1 VKTGSQRNNDWRRR
15 LPDPLTLGID
25 VGTSSAKAVVADPG
39 GSFFA
44 SATRSY
50 SYTTPEHRQAEQ
62 DPEDWWKAVCA
73 LTQELLSAHPEIRSR
88 LCAIGIS
95 GQGVAAVTLGH
106 NRKPL
111 RNAIL
116 WLDTRS
122 AAQATELCESHGE
135 RLAAISGKTPAAYN
149 VEPKLLWLRQH
160 EPDSWNSIW
169 KVMTTTGYVTF
180 RLTGQAV
187 MNHSDGGILL
197 SYDLNK
203 RGWSDE
209 ALAFMNLPRSIFCE
223 LASCH
228 EVIGEIT
235 PEAARQTG
243 LPAGLPVVAGGED
256 TSSAGLA
263 MGVVSESD
271 VQLSMGSASTVY
283 VPLRRPVSD
292 SRLLAFP
299 HVLDGLTLL
308 GGSMVAGGLAADWL
322 LKILDDS
329 MEASSSKS
337 EALNFLTAQAARVE
351 PGSHG
356 LIFLPYLAGELQ
368 PVNDGFAR
376 GVFFG
381 LGLQTAKAH
390 LFRAVLEG
398 TAFAIAHNLSLARES
413 GASPQQ
419 ILAVGGP
426 IRNDLWCQI
435 IADVT
440 GMPLHAMEDR
450 GGAALGDA
458 ILAGMGAQLFTDPL
472 VMQRA
477 HAKLRKSFTPDPEPY
492 RKYQRLFTIYRE
504 IYPRLRDL
512 FPKLL
517 PEQPKSEIAENV
529 HL

>member
-1 VKTGSQRNNDWRRR
+1 LSG
-15 LPDPLTLGID
+15 PLTLGID
-25 VGTSSAKAVVADPG
+25 VGTSSAKAVVADPD

-50 SYTTPEHRQAEQ
+50 SYTTPEPCQIEQ
-62 DPEDWWKAVCA
+62 DPDDWWNAVCS
-73 LTQELLSAHPEIRSR
+73 LTQELLSTHPEISLR
-88 LCAIGIS
+88 LRAVGIS
-95 GQGVAAVTLGH
+95 GQGVAAVVLGH
-106 NRKPL
+106 NRKSL

-116 WLDTRS
+116 WIDTRS
-122 AAQATELCESHGE
+122 APQATQLCESDGE
-135 RLAAISGKTPAAYN
+135 RIAAISGKTPAAYN
-149 VEPKLLWLRQH
+149 IEPKLLWLRQH
-160 EPDSWNSIW
+160 EPATWNSIW

-180 RLTGQAV
+180 RLTGQPV

-203 RGWSDE
+203 RRWSDE
-209 ALAFMNLPRSIFCE
+209 ALACMELPRSIFCD
-223 LASCH
+223 LAPCH

-235 PEAARQTG
+235 PEAAAQTG

-263 MGVVSESD
+263 MGVVSEHD

-283 VPLRRPVSD
+283 VPLGRPVSD
-292 SRLLAFP
+292 PRLLAFP
-299 HVLDGLTLL
+299 HVVDGLTLL

-322 LKILDDS
+322 LKALNDTLETPD
-329 MEASSSKS
+329 SKS
-337 EALNFLTAQAARVE
+337 AALNALTAQAAQVE

-381 LGLQTAKAH
+381 LGLQTAKGH

-398 TAFAIAHNLSLARES
+398 TAFAIAHNLSLVR
-413 GASPQQ
+413 GWGGSPQQ

-440 GMPLHAMEDR
+440 GIPLHAMEDR
-450 GGAALGDA
+450 GGAAFGDA
-458 ILAGMGAQLFTDPL
+458 ILAGMGAQLFADPL

-477 HAKLRKSFTPDPEPY
+477 HAKLRKSFTPNRESFGEY
-492 RKYQRLFTIYRE
+492 RRLFAIYRE
-504 IYPRLRDL
+504 LYPRLQDL
-512 FPKLL
+512 FPRLL
-517 PEQPKSEIAENV
+517 HEQPREEIAKHV
-529 HL
+529 HV

>member
-1 VKTGSQRNNDWRRR
+1 MSG
-15 LPDPLTLGID
+15 PLTLGID
-25 VGTSSAKAVVADPG
+25 IGTSSAKAVVADPG
-39 GSFFA
+39 GSFFI

-62 DPEDWWKAVCA
+62 NPEDWWGAVCS
-73 LTQELLSAHPEIRSR
+73 LTQELLSIHPELR
-88 LCAIGIS
+88 LRLRAVGIS
-95 GQGVAAVTLGH
+95 GQGVAAVVLGH

-116 WLDTRS
+116 WIDTRS
-122 AAQATELCESHGE
+122 APQATQLCESHGE
-135 RLAAISGKTPAAYN
+135 RIAAISGKRPATYN

-160 EPDSWNSIW
+160 EPATWNGIW

-197 SYDLNK
+197 SYDLN
-203 RGWSDE
+203 RRCWSDE
-209 ALAFMNLPRSIFCE
+209 ALACMDLPRSIFCD
-223 LASCH
+223 LAPSH
-228 EVIGEIT
+228 EVIGGIT
-235 PEAARQTG
+235 PEAAGQTG

-263 MGVVSESD
+263 MGVVSEND

-283 VPLRRPVSD
+283 VPLGRAVSD
-292 SRLLAFP
+292 PRLLAFP
-299 HVLDGLTLL
+299 HVVDGLTLL
-308 GGSMVAGGLAADWL
+308 GGSMAAGGLAADWL
-322 LKILDDS
+322 LKALNDTLAPD
-329 MEASSSKS
+329 SKS
-337 EALNFLTAQAARVE
+337 QALNALTAQAAQVE

-398 TAFAIAHNLSLARES
+398 TAFAIAHNLSVVREW
-413 GASPQQ
+413 GGSPQQ

-435 IADVT
+435 ISDVT

-450 GGAALGDA
+450 GGAAFGDA
-458 ILAGMGAQLFTDPL
+458 ILAGMGAQLFADPL
-472 VMQRA
+472 FMQRA
-477 HAKLRKSFTPDPEPY
+477 HAKLRKSFMPHRESH
-492 RKYQRLFTIYRE
+492 KEYQRLFAIYRE
-504 IYPRLRDL
+504 LYPRLQDL

-517 PEQPKSEIAENV
+517 PEQPKAEIAKNV
-529 HL
+529 HV

>member
-1 VKTGSQRNNDWRRR
+1 LSG
-15 LPDPLTLGID
+15 PLTLGID
-25 VGTSSAKAVVADPG
+25 VGTSSAKAVVADPE

-62 DPEDWWKAVCA
+62 DPEDWWKAVCS
-73 LTQELLSAHPEIRSR
+73 LTQELLSVHPELHSR
-88 LCAIGIS
+88 LCAVGIS
-95 GQGVAAVTLGH
+95 GQGVAAVILGQ
-106 NRKPL
+106 NRKSL

-122 AAQATELCESHGE
+122 AAQATQLCDSHGE
-135 RLAAISGKTPAAYN
+135 RIAAISGKIPAAYN

-160 EPDSWNSIW
+160 EPATWNSMW

-180 RLTGQAV
+180 RFTGQAV

-203 RGWSDE
+203 RCWSDE
-209 ALAFMNLPRSIFCE
+209 TLACMDLPRSIFCE

-228 EVIGEIT
+228 AVIGEVT
-235 PEAARQTG
+235 PEAASQTG

-263 MGVVSESD
+263 MGVVSEND
-271 VQLSMGSASTVY
+271 VQLSMGSASTIY

-292 SRLLAFP
+292 PRLLAFP
-299 HVLDGLTLL
+299 HVVDGLTLL
-308 GGSMVAGGLAADWL
+308 GGSMVAGGLAADWAI
-322 LKILDDS
+322 K
-329 MEASSSKS
+329 
-337 EALNFLTAQAARVE
+337 ALNDTLEGPGTRSDALHALTAQAAQVE

-398 TAFAIAHNLSLARES
+398 TAYAIAHNLSLAREW
-413 GASPQQ
+413 GGSPQQ

-450 GGAALGDA
+450 GGAAFGDA
-458 ILAGMGAQLFTDPL
+458 ILAGMGARLFADPL
-472 VMQRA
+472 IMQRA
-477 HAKLRKSFTPDPEPY
+477 HAKLRKVFEPDRESHG
-492 RKYQRLFTIYRE
+492 KYQRLFAIYRE
-504 IYPRLRDL
+504 LYPCLQDL
-512 FPKLL
+512 FPRLL
-517 PEQPKSEIAENV
+517 PESPNAEIAKNV
-529 HL
+529 HV

>member
-1 VKTGSQRNNDWRRR
+1 MSC
-15 LPDPLTLGID
+15 PLTLGID

-39 GSFFA
+39 GNFFA

-50 SYTTPEHRQAEQ
+50 SYITPEHRQAEQ
-62 DPEDWWKAVCA
+62 DPEDWWTAVCSLA
-73 LTQELLSAHPEIRSR
+73 QELLSTHPEIRSR
-88 LCAIGIS
+88 LRAVGIS
-95 GQGVAAVTLGH
+95 GQGVAAVILGRD
-106 NRKPL
+106 RKAL

-116 WLDTRS
+116 WLDTRG
-122 AAQATELCESHGE
+122 APQASQLYESHGD
-135 RLAAISGKTPAAYN
+135 RIAAISGKTPAAYN

-160 EPDSWNSIW
+160 EPATWNGIW

-187 MNHSDGGILL
+187 MNHSDAGILL

-203 RGWSDE
+203 RRWSDE
-209 ALAFMNLPRSIFCE
+209 ALACMDLPRSIFCD
-223 LASCH
+223 LAACH

-235 PEAARQTG
+235 PEAAAQTG
-243 LPAGLPVVAGGED
+243 LPSGLPVVAGGED

-263 MGVVSESD
+263 MGVVSEND

-283 VPLRRPVSD
+283 VPLGRPVSD
-292 SRLLAFP
+292 PRLLAFP
-299 HVLDGLTLL
+299 HVVDGFTLL

-322 LKILDDS
+322 LKALNDTLVTRD
-329 MEASSSKS
+329 SKS
-337 EALNFLTAQAARVE
+337 EALHALTTQAAQVQ

-398 TAFAIAHNLSLARES
+398 TAFAIAHNLSLAREW
-413 GASPQQ
+413 GGSPQQ

-426 IRNDLWCQI
+426 TKNDLWCQI

-440 GMPLHAMEDR
+440 GMPLHTMEDR

-458 ILAGMGAQLFTDPL
+458 ILAGMGAQLFADPL

-477 HAKLRKSFTPDPEPY
+477 HAKLRKSFMPDRESY
-492 RKYQRLFTIYRE
+492 KEYQRLFAIYRE
-504 IYPRLRDL
+504 LYPRLQDL

-517 PEQPKSEIAENV
+517 PEEPKGEIAKNV
-529 HL
+529 HV